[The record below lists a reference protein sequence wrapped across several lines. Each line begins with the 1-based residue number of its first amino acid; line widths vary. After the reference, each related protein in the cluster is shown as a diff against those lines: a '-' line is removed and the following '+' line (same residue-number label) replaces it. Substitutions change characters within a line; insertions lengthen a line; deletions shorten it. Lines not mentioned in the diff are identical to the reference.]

1 VQLSP
6 QSFEA
11 VTAMF
16 HRVAGIRLTPDK
28 HSLVVGRLNRLAME
42 SGAANLDEYVADLL
56 RVQDREE
63 LTRVVDRLTTNETY
77 FFREPK
83 HFEVLDELAK
93 AHDRRRKFRV
103 WSAASSSG
111 EEAYSAAMVLADVLG
126 PNGWEIVGTDLSSA
140 MVETAQVGLY
150 SMDRTSGIGQRR
162 LQKYCRKGQGPYE
175 GKLLIARELKEY
187 VRFEQ
192 ANLMRPLPPLGQ
204 FDVIFLRNVLIY
216 FDTESKREIVERCA
230 VNLVPGGL
238 LFTGHAETLNGVTWK
253 LAAVQPAVYE
263 CAG

>member
-1 VQLSP
+1 MQLSQ
-6 QSFEA
+6 QSFNA
-11 VTAMF
+11 IADFF
-16 HRVAGIRLTPDK
+16 HRAAGIRFAPDK
-28 HSLVVGRLNRLAME
+28 HQLVAGRLNRLAVE
-42 SGAANLDEYVADLL
+42 SGAADLDQYIADLL
-56 RVQDREE
+56 RSNDKEE

-77 FFREPK
+77 FFREPR
-83 HFEVLDELAK
+83 HFEVLEEMAK
-93 AHDRRRKFRV
+93 AHDRKRPFRV

-126 PNGWEIVGTDLSSA
+126 PNGWEVFGTDLSTSVVDSA
-140 MVETAQVGLY
+140 RIGLY

-162 LQKYCRKGQGPYE
+162 LQKYCRKGQGEYA
-175 GKLLIARELKEY
+175 GKMLIAREIARH

-192 ANLMRPLPPLGQ
+192 ANLMRPLPAVGT

-216 FDTESKREIVERCA
+216 FDTDAKREIVERVA
-230 VNLVPGGL
+230 AQLVPGGL